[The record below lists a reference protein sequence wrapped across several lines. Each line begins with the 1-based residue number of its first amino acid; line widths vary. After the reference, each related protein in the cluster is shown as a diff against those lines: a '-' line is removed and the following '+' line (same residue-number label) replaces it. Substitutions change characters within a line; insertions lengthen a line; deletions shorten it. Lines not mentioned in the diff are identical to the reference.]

1 MIAGEAERDSSTGQ
15 GRARARVR
23 KVENVP
29 EPRPVGGTQGAFDEA
44 SPFSS
49 ALLLSSIAHE
59 IRTPVTALATAS
71 EIILEDLDQMS
82 REELLRITE
91 TMHRGAIWLQGLV
104 ENLLCAATITEGRLR
119 IYPRRL
125 SLGEL
130 AREVTGVVEPL
141 LRQRGQ
147 WIRVIERRGCGAV
160 LADGRR
166 IGQVMIN
173 LLANAS
179 KHGRAGTRIDVQ
191 ISQRDGQ
198 VRVRVADR
206 GPGLP
211 MVGTESLFRSFT
223 RGTEATRAGV
233 DGVGLG
239 LAIVRSIVELHGGSV
254 GAGQRRGG
262 GAAFWFDI
270 PRATADE
277 ADFALRERLA

>member
-1 MIAGEAERDSSTGQ
+1 MIAGAGGRNTSAGHGQGQ
-15 GRARARVR
+15 GRVQCVSEARPMLADS
-23 KVENVP
+23 
-29 EPRPVGGTQGAFDEA
+29 RPFDGVCPLM
-44 SPFSS
+44 STY
-49 ALLLSSIAHE
+49 LLSSIAHE

-82 REELLRITE
+82 REDLRRITE
-91 TMHRGAIWLQGLV
+91 TMHRGAVWLQGLV
-104 ENLLCAATITEGRLR
+104 ENLLCAATLTEGRLR
-119 IYPRRL
+119 IYRQRL

-130 AREVTGVVEPL
+130 AREVMGVVEPL

-147 WIRVIERRGCGAV
+147 WVRVTVRRGTGVV

-166 IGQVMIN
+166 IGQVLIN

-179 KHGRAGTRIDVQ
+179 KHGRPGTRIDVQ
-191 ISQRDGQ
+191 VSQRGDR

-211 MVGTESLFRSFT
+211 SGDPESLFTAFT
-223 RGTEATRAGV
+223 RGAEATRSAV

-239 LAIVRSIVELHGGSV
+239 LAIVRSIVELHGGRV
-254 GAGQRRGG
+254 GCGQRRGG

-270 PRATADE
+270 PLATPEED
-277 ADFALRERLA
+277 DFVVRERLA